1 MPFHRGVVPIRRT
14 LKFLESG
21 TIVFKDRVKVLTINY
36 NEKTEVPVAKDV
48 RYVNESILFINYD
61 DFDPLQIKA
70 CY

>member
-48 RYVNESILFINYD
+48 RYVNESILLI
-61 DFDPLQIKA
+61 IMI
-70 CY
+70 

>member
-48 RYVNESILFINYD
+48 RFVNESIAFYLSIMITLNPP
-61 DFDPLQIKA
+61 PLD
-70 CY
+70 